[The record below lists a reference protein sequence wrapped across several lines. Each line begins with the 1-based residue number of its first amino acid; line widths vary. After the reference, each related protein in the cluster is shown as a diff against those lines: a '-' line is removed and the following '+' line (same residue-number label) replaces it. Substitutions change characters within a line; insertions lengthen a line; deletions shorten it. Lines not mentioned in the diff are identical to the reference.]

1 MHVTVFAECQ
11 LWGTKQRAV
20 CRVSPYRH
28 SANKN
33 GCEGH
38 PTVTVVYGRVR
49 CTWRSLPSVFFRH
62 SAKMGFA
69 ECPQASTRQR
79 AALPSAN
86 WPALG
91 KDLFRWVP
99 VVHRVIFGGHSTN
112 SSFAECSRFCTQ
124 QRTWHSAYVGFP
136 VVTSSK
142 NMCWITA
149 TRSHVASHKSRGNT
163 FEHRFIGYSGYMS
176 GYSGVSH
183 LLHWNSESL
192 IPILYIYVSSVDG
205 DFSAESKQAC
215 PQFAATR
222 SDPRAWLSG
231 RLS

>member
-1 MHVTVFAECQ
+1 MGLDIVSDIAHDILACAVHVTVFAECQ

-33 GCEGH
+33 GREGH
-38 PTVTVVYGRVR
+38 PTVTVVCGRVW

-99 VVHRVIFGGHSTN
+99 VVHRVFFGGHSTN
-112 SSFAECSRFCTQ
+112 SSFAECSRFCTR

-136 VVTSSK
+136 VVHPFLK
-142 NMCWITA
+142 VIIT
-149 TRSHVASHKSRGNT
+149 
-163 FEHRFIGYSGYMS
+163 
-176 GYSGVSH
+176 
-183 LLHWNSESL
+183 
-192 IPILYIYVSSVDG
+192 
-205 DFSAESKQAC
+205 
-215 PQFAATR
+215 
-222 SDPRAWLSG
+222 
-231 RLS
+231 